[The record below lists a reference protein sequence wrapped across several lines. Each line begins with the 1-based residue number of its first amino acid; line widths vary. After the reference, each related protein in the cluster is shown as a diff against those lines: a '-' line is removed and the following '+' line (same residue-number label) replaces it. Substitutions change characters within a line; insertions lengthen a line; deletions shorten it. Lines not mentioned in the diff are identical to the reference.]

1 MKQTISTQSQFSP
14 GALPNKP
21 PPAGFAP
28 NAGAAAALPKSEGA
42 GAGEIVIVMA
52 QHVVSISNNI
62 RRLSTT
68 RLNNQLNTQRH
79 TLTSTTK

>member
-1 MKQTISTQSQFSP
+1 MIFSVASNSPQSITARNHNQHITSQSQFSP

-42 GAGEIVIVMA
+42 GAGEVFVIVMA
-52 QHVVSISNNI
+52 QD
-62 RRLSTT
+62 
-68 RLNNQLNTQRH
+68 
-79 TLTSTTK
+79 

>member
-1 MKQTISTQSQFSP
+1 MNPSEITSNTKTEEKQTNSTQSQFSP

-42 GAGEIVIVMA
+42 GAGEVFVIVMA
-52 QHVVSISNNI
+52 QD
-62 RRLSTT
+62 
-68 RLNNQLNTQRH
+68 
-79 TLTSTTK
+79 